1 MRNSKFAFLLFGA
14 CTVLSISCAHASQTA
29 APPELQQTILGV
41 FPQAKCGKSVNLK
54 VLSSKAASN
63 GEIEELWQASTC
75 DTHTQIRYLI
85 RLAPG
90 KSGTLEVIGF
100 ERSR

>member
-1 MRNSKFAFLLFGA
+1 
-14 CTVLSISCAHASQTA
+14 
-29 APPELQQTILGV
+29 LQKTILGV
-41 FPQAKCGKSVNLK
+41 FPQSAKCGKSVNPK
-54 VLSSKAASN
+54 VLSSKKSER

-90 KSGTLEVIGF
+90 KSGALEVVGF